1 MRKRKEGKNVKY
13 SKELYDIANLS
24 KNEQEQSNICKIE
37 YYKIKEEKYGIEIIK
52 KLNNNETEVKQAR
65 KIEISEEKINE
76 LLEILKRNRV
86 TPMELE
92 YVLED
97 LNYINQNMV

>member
-1 MRKRKEGKNVKY
+1 MKY